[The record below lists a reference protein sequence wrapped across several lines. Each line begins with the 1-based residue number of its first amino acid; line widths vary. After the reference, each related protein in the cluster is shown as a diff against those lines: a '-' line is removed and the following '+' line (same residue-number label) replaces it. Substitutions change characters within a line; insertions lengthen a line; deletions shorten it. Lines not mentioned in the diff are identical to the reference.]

1 MFVKYY
7 FTFIVNFFMKASIRR
22 SVPKRKKQA
31 PAEKR
36 VPVKIG
42 SALAE
47 LRSTTCGLEAVL
59 EQNQTLY
66 PLILLGFQALGFPVS
81 PFVN

>member
-1 MFVKYY
+1 MLAVYSPAQINNCAVSPQKSKLPGNN
-7 FTFIVNFFMKASIRR
+7 TASGLIAFA
-22 SVPKRKKQA
+22 KTLTL
-31 PAEKR
+31 
-36 VPVKIG
+36 G
-42 SALAE
+42 E
-47 LRSTTCGLEAVL
+47 LWCPSGLLQAVL

>member
-1 MFVKYY
+1 MEL
-7 FTFIVNFFMKASIRR
+7 T
-22 SVPKRKKQA
+22 
-31 PAEKR
+31 
-36 VPVKIG
+36 
-42 SALAE
+42 LAE
-47 LRSTTCGLEAVL
+47 LGRATGSLQAVL